1 MIIGIFYWGN
11 LFINNSLITGK
22 DPANVLWGQVSTT
35 NSYEYMTKLD
45 LYKETKGFLQFDS

>member
-35 NSYEYMTKLD
+35 NSYEYVTKLD